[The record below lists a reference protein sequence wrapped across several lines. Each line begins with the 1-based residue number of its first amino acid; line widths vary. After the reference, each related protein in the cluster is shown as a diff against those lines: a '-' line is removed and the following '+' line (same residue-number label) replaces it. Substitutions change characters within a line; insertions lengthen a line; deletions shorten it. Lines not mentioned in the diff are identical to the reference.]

1 MGAAVTVAE
10 LATTQPINNMI
21 RDGQVQ
27 TNVNGVTIQNGLATQ
42 INAKAATGEEV
53 PEQIMVTT
61 RQQYGLPDDAIV
73 FCNFNQ
79 LYKIDPATLRMWVNI
94 LNRVQNG
101 VLWLLRFPQVG
112 ETNIHVAAQQMG
124 LKPGKLIFSNVAAKE
139 EHVRRGSW
147 WTCAWTLLSATG
159 TPPAWTSS
167 GLAHQWSCP
176 GETLASRVA
185 SSQLCTLGLSE
196 LVARDRESYENIAV
210 KLGNDSDYR
219 RAIRN
224 RVWEQRINSPLF
236 NVRIYAK
243 DLEDLFLK
251 MFEKFRKG
259 EKPSHI
265 TS

>member
-1 MGAAVTVAE
+1 
-10 LATTQPINNMI
+10 
-21 RDGQVQ
+21 
-27 TNVNGVTIQNGLATQ
+27 
-42 INAKAATGEEV
+42 
-53 PEQIMVTT
+53 
-61 RQQYGLPDDAIV
+61 
-73 FCNFNQ
+73 
-79 LYKIDPATLRMWVNI
+79 
-94 LNRVQNG
+94 
-101 VLWLLRFPQVG
+101 
-112 ETNIHVAAQQMG
+112 
-124 LKPGKLIFSNVAAKE
+124 
-139 EHVRRGSW
+139 
-147 WTCAWTLLSATG
+147 
-159 TPPAWTSS
+159 
-167 GLAHQWSCP
+167 
-176 GETLASRVA
+176 VA